1 MATEYDRDGV
11 ARNRRT
17 VDGGTSATGII
28 IGLIVAALLIGFI
41 AFTFIDRTPSSTTV
55 TSPPTSTTAPRTIT
69 PPSNTTTTPTTPST
83 PAPAPSTK

>member
-41 AFTFIDRTPSSTTV
+41 AFTFVDRTPSGTTV
-55 TSPPTSTTAPRTIT
+55 TSPPTTTTAPRTTT
-69 PPSNTTTTPTTPST
+69 PPSNTTTPTTPTT